1 MRQFLPNLFDMR
13 MVKKITLSIIIVNT
27 NTRDL
32 TIGCLRSIEKEAGN
46 ISIEVL
52 LTDNGSTDGSVEAFQ
67 KLSKEEFWKDKFTL
81 ILNDNNAGYAK
92 ANNQG
97 VRKAKGK
104 YILLLNNDTIVHK
117 DSLQNLVKFAEN
129 TPDAGVIGSRLLN
142 IDGSLQ
148 MSCFNFPTIKNAIL
162 EYYLGKKG
170 LFNKFAP
177 NGDKPST
184 VDAVVGASFLI
195 TPIAVKKV
203 GILDE
208 RYWAYFEDID
218 YCRQCWKQG
227 LKVYYLPSSVITHYH
242 GATFK
247 KMANEAERWKRLI
260 PSSKIYHGLINHY
273 VINAILWSGQK
284 WQKLLGHLS
293 S

>member
-1 MRQFLPNLFDMR
+1 MKIT
-13 MVKKITLSIIIVNT
+13 KKINLSQRDKLVLSIIIVNT

-32 TIGCLRSIEKEAGN
+32 TVGCIRSIEKEAKDM
-46 ISIEVL
+46 SMEVL

-67 KLSKEEFWKDKFTL
+67 KILKEEFWKDKFTL

-104 YILLLNNDTIVHK
+104 YILLLNNDTVVHK
-117 DSLQNLVKFAEN
+117 DSLQNLVKFAEE
-129 TPDAGVIGSRLLN
+129 TPNAGVIGSKLLN
-142 IDGSLQ
+142 IDGTLQ

-162 EYYLGKKG
+162 EYYFGKKG
-170 LFNKFAP
+170 LFDKFAP
-177 NGDKPST
+177 KGNKPST
-184 VDAVVGASFLI
+184 VDAVVGAAFLM
-195 TPIAVKKV
+195 TPKAVKEV

-218 YCRQCWKQG
+218 YCRQCWKHG
-227 LKVYYLPSSVITHYH
+227 LKVYYLPNSIITHYH

-284 WQKLLGHLS
+284 WQKLIGI
-293 S
+293 